1 MLVKVKGRGVKL
13 AGRWYFKNQE
23 AEIDEKEYE
32 ANIEYLDIIKGEK
45 EDPELPQVP
54 GKDDEDEE
62 EKILNDLREKAK
74 SLKIKN
80 AHLMGKEKLEIAIAE
95 AEAPMFGTQNDSD
108 ENNSNENEDNKK
120 GEDTEQN
127 PQE

>member
-1 MLVKVKGRGVKL
+1 MIVRVKGRGVKL
-13 AGRWYFKNQE
+13 SGRWYFKNQE

-45 EDPELPQVP
+45 EDHELPQVT
-54 GKDDEDEE
+54 GLDDEE

-95 AEAPMFGTQNDSD
+95 AEAPMFGAKNDGD
-108 ENNSNENEDNKK
+108 ANVEDNNK
-120 GEDTEQN
+120 GDSLEQN